1 MPPALR
7 KRPFRLSCAAAT
19 SASAL
24 QRPEPERT
32 VPVPTRH
39 RPGLLVWSGR

>member
-7 KRPFRLSCAAAT
+7 KRSFRLACAAAT
-19 SASAL
+19 SASAP
-24 QRPEPERT
+24 QRPEPEHT

-39 RPGLLVWSGR
+39 RPGLLIGSGR

>member
-7 KRPFRLSCAAAT
+7 KRPFRLACAAAT

-24 QRPEPERT
+24 QRPEPEHAIPAPAGR
-32 VPVPTRH
+32 
-39 RPGLLVWSGR
+39 RPRFLIGSGR